1 MTEHTVE
8 GEMELFQTFKDSK
21 VTLFP
26 GTPMM
31 CSEPG
36 WFRIVVTADK
46 EMLQEGKLGWNAM
59 EHTFKNT

>member
-36 WFRIVVTADK
+36 WFRIVVTADP
-46 EMLQEGKLGWNAM
+46 EMLQEGKLG
-59 EHTFKNT
+59 